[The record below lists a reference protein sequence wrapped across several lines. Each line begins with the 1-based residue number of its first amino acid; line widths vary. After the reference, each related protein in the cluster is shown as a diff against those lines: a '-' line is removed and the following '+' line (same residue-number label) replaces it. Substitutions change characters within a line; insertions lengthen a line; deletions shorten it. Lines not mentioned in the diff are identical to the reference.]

1 MPIHHP
7 PASPSRMRFTLP
19 LLVPAL
25 AGIVV
30 LTAAAPGL
38 ANQRERG
45 ALRADVPTSRS
56 GIPQTW
62 QATRRPWWRFL
73 SPFRPSDGP
82 AQSPISPS
90 GLEQKT
96 GALRE
101 RIRTQQALRLGALNE
116 AVSSII
122 KNSQPGD
129 AVATDLDG
137 TLTRAMLRL
146 RSGALGP
153 ADTSVLFAWFLLSE
167 HPDHALLSAAQRD
180 ALHVP
185 LQTWHDLHAAEYT
198 DHQAPM
204 DAPRRYEELH
214 AASGA
219 FYSAFGTV
227 MDDLSDQDH
236 TRGRVLRRAQRMVAT
251 PEFGRAFHPE
261 MLEALK
267 ILVANERQIRI
278 VSGTTPVLAGAIKD
292 RLVAEIDGTW
302 GRQGWLDRLARSAL
316 GRIRHP
322 SSKPITETSDL
333 ISVIPGTYSDA
344 KAAWADPAA
353 TVAFLFDSHDG
364 DASLGRHLSTAR
376 ADTGLTPPVLVA
388 VNPDGQTLERLRR
401 DEVLS
406 TFGRNNPGHAFKVEL
421 KPYIDDLPLPYR

>member
-1 MPIHHP
+1 M
-7 PASPSRMRFTLP
+7 P
-19 LLVPAL
+19 LLVPVL

-30 LTAAAPGL
+30 LIASAPGL
-38 ANQRERG
+38 ANYGERL
-45 ALRADVPTSRS
+45 APRADALTHPS
-56 GIPQTW
+56 GVPQTW
-62 QATRRPWWRFL
+62 QTARRPWWHFAA
-73 SPFRPSDGP
+73 FRSRGG
-82 AQSPISPS
+82 AAHGPISPS
-90 GLEQKT
+90 DLQRT
-96 GALRE
+96 TRDVRT
-101 RIRTQQALRLGALNE
+101 RIQALQARRLGALNE

-122 KNSQPGD
+122 RNSQPGD

-167 HPDHALLSAAQRD
+167 HPDHALLSDAQRD

-227 MDDLSDQDH
+227 MDSLSERDD
-236 TRGRVLRRAQRMVAT
+236 TRGRLLRHAQRMVAT

-302 GRQGWLDRLARSAL
+302 GRQGWFDRLARSAL
-316 GRIRHP
+316 GRIRRSP
-322 SSKPITETSDL
+322 SEESRTKTTDL
-333 ISVIPGTYSDA
+333 ISVVPGTYSDA
-344 KAAWADPAA
+344 KAAWADPTA
-353 TVAFLFDSHDG
+353 TVAFLFDSHKG
-364 DASLGRHLSTAR
+364 DSSLAGHLTKAR
-376 ADTGLTPPVLVA
+376 AETELTPPVLVA
-388 VNPDGQTLERLRR
+388 VNPDGQTLARLRA
-401 DEVLS
+401 DEVLRAFS
-406 TFGRNNPGHAFKVEL
+406 EHNPGHAFTVEL
-421 KPYIDDLPLPYR
+421 RPYIDDLPLPYR